1 MNKLDST
8 IREEKMRYNRMM
20 ENLETYMKENSIK
33 DIKSITQDDLDNI
46 VLKSKNKVI
55 GESRS
60 GLYNNIK
67 IINQILKESGSNIEL
82 NSSDYVDK
90 LKFNEDKYFT
100 RKEIREICDL
110 FTNSQDKFIVYALWN
125 GIMGK
130 DYEDLLNLKIED
142 IVYDENGNPKYL
154 KVKNNRIECD
164 EYMQEVLKDTLEDDY
179 YETYNNTNSGILG
192 FDLNMNSPYIIKG
205 KPSKR
210 NNNGLDP
217 MRRVG
222 IQTRLKRLTEMFR
235 DTDIR
240 RVHLTGKTLERSGVM
255 FDMFLKEAYEQVEWT
270 IEEIAK
276 YLELKCIK
284 GSVNDI
290 YRAYHQKY
298 HESTVLE

>member
-1 MNKLDST
+1 MNKLNST

-33 DIKSITQDDLDNI
+33 DIKSIIQDDLDNI

-110 FTNSQDKFIVYALWN
+110 FSNAQDKFIVYALWC

-130 DYEDLLNLKIED
+130 DYEDLLNLKEED
-142 IVYDENGNPKYL
+142 IVYDENDNPKYI

-164 EYMQEVLKDTLEDDY
+164 EYMQKILKKTLKSDY

-192 FDLNMNSPYIIKG
+192 FGLNPKSPYIIKS
-205 KPSKR
+205 KPSIR
-210 NNNGLDP
+210 SNGGLDP
-217 MRRVG
+217 MKKVG
-222 IQTRLKRLTEMFR
+222 VQTRLKRLTEMFR

-240 RVHLTGKTLERSGVM
+240 GVHLTGKTLERSGVM
-255 FDMFLKEAYEQVEWT
+255 FDMFLKEAYDQVEWT
-270 IEEIAK
+270 IEEVTK